1 MLDQDHKPR
10 SLRTILYWGLV
21 GISLTFAITS
31 YALRLYVEARLSE
44 QSEAQVRA
52 ISRHRA
58 QQSLQLALLDGEIGL
73 RGYLAT
79 GDSRLLGSYYRSPQ
93 AEADAIRNT
102 LDNLDPADRE
112 LAEAPIARLQGM
124 VRAWHEEV
132 ADPLIRQRS
141 RGSILDLKQTL
152 EKEKA
157 SFEAIREASEALLR
171 LLDGRDNARLSE
183 VEASLKTA
191 RTLSIIA
198 MVMVFVLGLWVS
210 RKILRK
216 VADPLVELA
225 DAARLGSGFP
235 EPESIHSVREVEV
248 LSQALFDL
256 DVRIRDRERTL
267 RQDQEEAQT
276 VRDFTDLV
284 QRIDRE
290 EDLLAALEQ
299 ALRRNLDADVVQI
312 FLRPAEGDGLEAR
325 TPMLPSGETLQ
336 HRVLE
341 NAMLCRAM
349 QKGGAVQ
356 LDAKA
361 PTACICSL
369 GVPGK
374 GSYLCVP
381 LVASGQV
388 MGLVN
393 LQARRPGHFTLRLQR
408 IAEACISVVASAL
421 QYLRALDLAQE
432 QAIRD
437 GLTGTLNRRFLDEVL
452 LKEADQAIRRKDSLS
467 ALMLDIDHFKKFN
480 DTFGHEAGDEVLRVF
495 ARCLREQVRT
505 GDVVARYGGEE
516 FSVLLPHTSHDEALA
531 LAERLR
537 KKVET
542 LHLPEPEFPKGCRV
556 TVSIGAA
563 TLPDHASEGEGLLS
577 AADKAL
583 YAAKAGGRN
592 RVQGAGDIPL

>member
-1 MLDQDHKPR
+1 MLDQDRKPH

-21 GISLTFAITS
+21 GISLTFAATG

-73 RGYLAT
+73 RGYLVT

-112 LAEAPIARLQGM
+112 LAEAPIARLQAM
-124 VRAWHEEV
+124 VRAWHQDV
-132 ADPLIRQRS
+132 ADPLVRRRS
-141 RGSILDLKQTL
+141 LGSIQDLQKTL
-152 EKEKA
+152 AKERE

-171 LLDGRDNARLSE
+171 LLDGRDNVRLTE
-183 VEASLKTA
+183 VEASLQTA
-191 RTLSIIA
+191 RTISIIA
-198 MVMVFVLGLWVS
+198 MAMVLVLGLWVS
-210 RKILRK
+210 RRILRK

-225 DAARLGSGFP
+225 DAARVGSGFP

-248 LSQALFDL
+248 LSQALFEL
-256 DVRIRDRERTL
+256 DGRIRDRERTL
-267 RQDQEEAQT
+267 RQDQQEAQV

-290 EDLLAALEQ
+290 EDLMAALEQ
-299 ALRRNLDADVVQI
+299 ALRRNLEAEVVQVL
-312 FLRPAEGDGLEAR
+312 LRVAEGEGLESR
-325 TPMLPSGETLQ
+325 IPTLAPEERER
-336 HRVLE
+336 HRILG

-356 LDAKA
+356 LDAMA

-393 LQARRPGHFTLRLQR
+393 LQAKRAGHFTPRLQR

-452 LKEADQAIRRKDSLS
+452 LKEVDQALRRKDALS
-467 ALMLDIDHFKKFN
+467 ALMLDIDHFKQFN
-480 DTFGHEAGDEVLRVF
+480 DTFGHEAGDKVLRVF

-516 FSVLLPHTSHDEALA
+516 FSVLLPHTSHEEAA
-531 LAERLR
+531 DLAERLR
-537 KKVET
+537 KTVEA
-542 LHLPEPEFPKGCRV
+542 LPLPEPEFPKGCRV
-556 TVSIGAA
+556 TVSIGVA
-563 TLPDHASEGEGLLS
+563 TLPDHASDAEGLLG

-583 YAAKAGGRN
+583 YGAKGGGRN
-592 RVQGAGDIPL
+592 RVVGAGDITL

>member
-1 MLDQDHKPR
+1 MDQGRKPR

-21 GISLTFAITS
+21 GISLASAVTI

-58 QQSLQLALLDGEIGL
+58 QQALQLALLDGEIGL
-73 RGYLAT
+73 RGYLVT
-79 GDSRLLGSYYRSPQ
+79 GDSRLLGSYHRSPQ

-102 LDNLDPADRE
+102 LDNLDPADQE
-112 LAEAPIARLQGM
+112 LAEAPIARIQAM
-124 VRAWHEEV
+124 VRAWHQDV
-132 ADPLIRQRS
+132 ADPLVRR
-141 RGSILDLKQTL
+141 RGLGSIPDLKKTL
-152 EKEKA
+152 EKERE
-157 SFEAIREASEALLR
+157 SFEAIRGASDSLLR
-171 LLDGRDNARLSE
+171 LLDGRDNARLVQ
-183 VEASLKTA
+183 VEASLQTA
-191 RTLSIIA
+191 RTLSIMAMA
-198 MVMVFVLGLWVS
+198 MVFLLGLWVS
-210 RKILRK
+210 RKILRR

-235 EPESIHSVREVEV
+235 EPESIRSVREVEV
-248 LSQALFDL
+248 LSRALFDL
-256 DVRIRDRERTL
+256 DVRIRDRERAL
-267 RQDQEEAQT
+267 RLDQEEAQA

-299 ALRRNLDADVVQI
+299 ALRRNLEADVVRVL
-312 FLRPAEGDGLEAR
+312 LRAAEGEGLESR
-325 TPMLPSGETLQ
+325 IPSLVPEETDR
-336 HRVLE
+336 HRILG

-356 LDAKA
+356 LEALA

-369 GVPGK
+369 GVPAK
-374 GSYLCVP
+374 GAYLCIP

-393 LQARRPGHFTLRLQR
+393 LQAKRSGHFTPRLQR
-408 IAEACISVVASAL
+408 IAEACISVAASAL

-452 LKEADQAIRRKDSLS
+452 LKEADQALRRKDALS
-467 ALMLDIDHFKKFN
+467 ALMLDIDHFKRFN
-480 DTFGHEAGDEVLRVF
+480 DTYGHEAGDEVLRVF
-495 ARCLREQVRT
+495 ARCLREHVRT

-516 FSVLLPHTSHDEALA
+516 FSVLLPHTDHDEAVA

-537 KKVET
+537 QRVEA
-542 LHLPEPEFPKGCRV
+542 LPLPEPEFPAGCRV
-556 TVSIGAA
+556 TVSIGVA
-563 TLPDHASEGEGLLS
+563 TLPDHASDAEGLLG
-577 AADKAL
+577 AADRAL
-583 YAAKAGGRN
+583 YGAKGGGRN
-592 RVQGAGDIPL
+592 RVVGAGDIPR